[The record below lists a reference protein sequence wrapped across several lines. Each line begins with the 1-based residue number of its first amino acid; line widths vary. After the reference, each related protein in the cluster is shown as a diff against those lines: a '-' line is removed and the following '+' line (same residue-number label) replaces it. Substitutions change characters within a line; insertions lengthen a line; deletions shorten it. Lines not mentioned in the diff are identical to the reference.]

1 MNLKVL
7 KISATITKLHPSHT
21 QDIKKKKKVKLCS
34 NKVLLAKTSGGL
46 ICLTYLHWTLHF
58 KLSKNLLTTVSIIGP
73 IIIFIFHFIFWNN
86 FHNFIYKNRKENVDK
101 EKVTFSYFFFFS
113 NDPHKSSLWF
123 LPTLYQSLFVFVLCC
138 A

>member
-21 QDIKKKKKVKLCS
+21 QDIKKKKVKLCS

-58 KLSKNLLTTVSIIGP
+58 KLSKNLLTAVSIIGP

-101 EKVTFSYFFFFS
+101 EKVTFSY
-113 NDPHKSSLWF
+113 SLLLWCNISCVVEITSHIF
-123 LPTLYQSLFVFVLCC
+123 LDLPEMCQG
-138 A
+138 